1 MREIL
6 FRGKRVDNGEWVYG
20 AYYKQEYVY
29 GDEKVAHCIIT
40 TKDVLSNDL
49 WLDYEEVIPETV
61 GQCAN
66 LFDKNKKEIFEGDII
81 TATTL
86 DTGDERKAIVGFGN
100 FVDGNCDDEYI
111 GFYIEFE
118 DIKVTITQ
126 LAMEE
131 VKDRFE
137 VIGNIHD
144 NSELLKGEEV

>member
-1 MREIL
+1 MRKVL
-6 FRGKRVDNGEWVYG
+6 YRGQRKNNHEWVFG
-20 AYYKQEYVY
+20 NYVKDDY
-29 GDEKVAHCIIT
+29 DDKTYIVT
-40 TKDVLSNDL
+40 TDASKGYSIMV
-49 WLDYEEVIPETV
+49 YEVIPETV
-61 GQCAN
+61 GQCTN

-144 NSELLKGEEV
+144 NSELLKEE